1 MHKQN
6 GETFS
11 VLQLLQNDELKSLSE
26 IGFRFNSRPLSSIV
40 NSLK

>member
-1 MHKQN
+1 MLQDN
-6 GETFS
+6 GDTYS
-11 VLQLLQNDELKSLSE
+11 VLKLLQNNELKLVSE

>member
-1 MHKQN
+1 MLQHN
-6 GETFS
+6 GNTFS
-11 VLQLLQNDELKSLSE
+11 VLKLLQNDELKSVSE